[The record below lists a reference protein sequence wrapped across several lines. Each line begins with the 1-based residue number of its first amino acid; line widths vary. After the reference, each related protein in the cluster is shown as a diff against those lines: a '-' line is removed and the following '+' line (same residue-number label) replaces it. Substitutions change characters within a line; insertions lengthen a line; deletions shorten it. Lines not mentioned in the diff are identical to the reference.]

1 MLMRSGWL
9 PCVAATIVFLLSCG
23 GGTSKNSALIYLAS
37 QGTDPGTVTAYS
49 INLKNGTLSSS
60 NGALTPVGKSA
71 ATGTQPTA
79 LLFDPTNTFAY
90 TANAGSDDIS
100 LFTLNSDGSLAAA
113 SSTVSVHPGVRPV
126 ALAMDPKGHFLFV
139 ANEGTPF

>member
-23 GGTSKNSALIYLAS
+23 GGTSKNSAFIYLAS

-49 INLKNGTLSSS
+49 INLKTGVLSSS

-71 ATGTQPTA
+71 ATGKQPTA

-100 LFTLNSDGSLAAA
+100 LFTLNNDGSLAAS
-113 SSTVSVHPGVRPV
+113 SSTTHIAPQGLTTRPI
-126 ALAMDPKGHFLFV
+126 ALAMDPAGHFLFV
-139 ANEGTPF
+139 